1 MSSLALASAGGV
13 RAALAAPA
21 LVGGLM
27 LLRPSAA

>member
-13 RAALAAPA
+13 RAARAALALA
-21 LVGGLM
+21 GGLM